1 MWIERR
7 LYRTNASFPGILR
20 WFEIEVT
27 SLQDIS
33 PLTNAI
39 DTVQSKNDELK
50 AMINDFRCSASD
62 DFQSLS
68 MKLGGTIDPAVA
80 GGFSNYDRAFFSQ
93 EFLEVASPAETNQV
107 DILKEIGSNIIF

>member
-107 DILKEIGSNIIF
+107 DILKEID

>member
-39 DTVQSKNDELK
+39 DTVQSKNDELQ

-68 MKLGGTIDPAVA
+68 MKAIA

-107 DILKEIGSNIIF
+107 DILKEIG